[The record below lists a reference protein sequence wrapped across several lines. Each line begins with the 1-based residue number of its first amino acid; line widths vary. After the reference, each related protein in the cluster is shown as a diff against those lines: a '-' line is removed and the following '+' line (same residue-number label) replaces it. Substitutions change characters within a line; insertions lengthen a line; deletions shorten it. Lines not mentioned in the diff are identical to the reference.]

1 MTMTSKLPIVMAVLS
16 FISAGIVSANFV
28 AQAEPAAQT
37 DENGE
42 QGLLSP
48 KDRAA
53 FLDARIAAVH
63 AGLGLTAEQEKL
75 WPPVEQAYRDFAKL
89 VMSQIEA
96 FRERDRS
103 IDPITKLKTRSDNMI
118 ARGEALKKLATA
130 AGSLYAGLSEDQ
142 KHRVPFLVRAF
153 HPGRLAMIAKWRM
166 ERRCGQKEDNGDDES
181 GEDESK

>member
-1 MTMTSKLPIVMAVLS
+1 MTSRLPIVMAVLS
-16 FISAGIVSANFV
+16 LFGAGIVSANFV
-28 AQAEPAAQT
+28 AQAQPAQT

-42 QGLLSP
+42 HSLLSP
-48 KDRAA
+48 QDRAA

-63 AGLGLTAEQEKL
+63 AGLTLTAEQEKL
-75 WPPVEQAYRDFAKL
+75 WPPVEQSYRDFAKL

-96 FRERDRS
+96 FRERDRG
-103 IDPITKLKTRSDNMI
+103 IDPIAKLKTRSDNMI

-130 AGSLYAGLSEDQ
+130 AGSLYAALSEDQ

-153 HPGRLAMIAKWRM
+153 HPRRLMMMERWRM
-166 ERRCGQKEDNGDDES
+166 EHMCGQNHGDDDDS